1 MVARKILHRTIYL
14 AIATG
19 LLSACTAQQT
29 EISPQPSKPSQVEP
43 LTQLSPTFPNTG
55 ASTSPE
61 TLEIATGQTI
71 YVPAYSHVY
80 YGDGKDGKEYLLA
93 ITLSIRNTSLTD
105 SISVASVRY
114 YDSKGKLVKEYS
126 KNSLQ
131 IPPMATAEFFV
142 EEQDKSGGSGANF
155 IVEWTAQKDVTEPV
169 VEAVMISTAFQQGI
183 SFISSGR
190 VIKDRSE

>member
-1 MVARKILHRTIYL
+1 MIARKILHQTIYL

-29 EISPQPSKPSQVEP
+29 ERSPQPSNPSQVEP

-80 YGDGKDGKEYLLA
+80 YGDGKEYLLA

-114 YDSKGKLVKEYS
+114 YDSKGKLIKEYS

-142 EEQDKSGGSGANF
+142 EEQDKSGGAGANF

-169 VEAVMISTAFQQGI
+169 VEAVMISTTFQQGI